1 VPPPAIEE
9 YRRGFRRGYE
19 MFVHHG

>member
-1 VPPPAIEE
+1 VPPPAGEE
-9 YRRGFRRGYE
+9 YRRGFKRGYE